1 MNELVLAVSREAL
14 DVGTASGIYPIDLNS
29 IDSEAYALLPRHIA
43 DNKSDNSVALG
54 KLFPQILGY
63 VQLVNEQGEILSYAR
78 KGKEKGLHGLRSIG
92 VGGHVSHEELVT
104 TAIYHLDEPTQL
116 PKLTELIQL
125 GLRRE
130 LLEEVGIDI
139 GTYMEANQLLVSDS
153 NVTSQVHVGLPMQ
166 LNVVE
171 SDIILE
177 ESEFLDARW
186 ISVEELK
193 ATVDLYEPW
202 SQLIIQHM

>member
-14 DVGTASGIYPIDLNS
+14 DVGTTSGIFPIDLNS

-43 DNKSDNSVALG
+43 DNKSDSSVALG

-63 VQLVNEQGEILSYAR
+63 VQLINEQGEILSYAR

-104 TAIYHLDEPTQL
+104 AIYRSDEPTQL
-116 PKLTELIQL
+116 PKITELIQL

-153 NVTSQVHVGLPMQ
+153 NITSQVHVGLPMQ
-166 LNVVE
+166 LNVAE
-171 SDIILE
+171 SDISLD

-193 ATVDLYEPW
+193 ATVDIYEPW
-202 SQLIIQHM
+202 SQLIIQDM

>member
-14 DVGTASGIYPIDLNS
+14 DVGTESGIFPIDLNS

-43 DNKSDNSVALG
+43 DNKSDSSVALG

-92 VGGHVSHEELVT
+92 VGGHVSHEELI
-104 TAIYHLDEPTQL
+104 TAIYRSDEPTQL

-153 NVTSQVHVGLPMQ
+153 NTTSRVHVGLPMQ

-171 SDIILE
+171 SDISLE

-193 ATVDLYEPW
+193 ATVDIYEPW
-202 SQLIIQHM
+202 SQLIIQDM

>member
-14 DVGTASGIYPIDLNS
+14 DVGTESGIFPIDLNS
-29 IDSEAYALLPRHIA
+29 IDCEAYALLPRHIA
-43 DNKSDNSVALG
+43 DNKSDSSVALG

-63 VQLVNEQGEILSYAR
+63 VQLVNEQGDILSYAR

-104 TAIYHLDEPTQL
+104 AIYRSDDPTQL

-139 GTYMEANQLLVSDS
+139 GTYMQANQLLVSDS
-153 NVTSQVHVGLPMQ
+153 NITSQVHVGLPMQ

-171 SDIILE
+171 SEISLE

-186 ISVEELK
+186 INIEELK

>member
-14 DVGTASGIYPIDLNS
+14 DVGTASGIFPIDLNS

-43 DNKSDNSVALG
+43 DNKSDSSVALG

-63 VQLVNEQGEILSYAR
+63 VQLINEQGEILSYAR
-78 KGKEKGLHGLRSIG
+78 KGKEKGLHGMRSIG

-104 TAIYHLDEPTQL
+104 AIYRSDEPTQL

-153 NVTSQVHVGLPMQ
+153 NITSQVHVGLPMQ
-166 LNVVE
+166 LKVVE
-171 SDIILE
+171 ADITLD

-193 ATVDLYEPW
+193 ATVDIYEPW
-202 SQLIIQHM
+202 SQLIIQNM

>member
-14 DVGTASGIYPIDLNS
+14 DVGTESGIFPIDLNS

-43 DNKSDNSVALG
+43 DNKSDSSVALG

-92 VGGHVSHEELVT
+92 VGGHVSHEELI
-104 TAIYHLDEPTQL
+104 TAIYRSDEPTQL

-153 NVTSQVHVGLPMQ
+153 NITSQVHVGLPMQ
-166 LNVVE
+166 LNVKE
-171 SDIILE
+171 SDISLD

-186 ISVEELK
+186 ISVDELK
-193 ATVDLYEPW
+193 ATVDIYEPW

>member
-14 DVGTASGIYPIDLNS
+14 DVGTTSGIFPIDLNS

-43 DNKSDNSVALG
+43 DNKSDSSVALG

-104 TAIYHLDEPTQL
+104 AIYRSDDPTQL

-139 GTYMEANQLLVSDS
+139 STYTEVNQLLVSDS
-153 NVTSQVHVGLPMQ
+153 NITSQVHVGLPMQ

-171 SDIILE
+171 SDISLE
-177 ESEFLDARW
+177 ESEFLDACW

-193 ATVDLYEPW
+193 ATVDIYEPW

>member
-1 MNELVLAVSREAL
+1 MNELVLAVSRVAL
-14 DVGTASGIYPIDLNS
+14 DVGTASGIFPIDLNI

-43 DNKSDNSVALG
+43 DNKSDSSVALG

-104 TAIYHLDEPTQL
+104 AIYRSDDPTQL

-171 SDIILE
+171 SDITLE

-193 ATVDLYEPW
+193 ATVDIYEPW
-202 SQLIIQHM
+202 SQLIIQNM

>member
-14 DVGTASGIYPIDLNS
+14 DVGTASGIFPIDLNS

-43 DNKSDNSVALG
+43 DNKSDSSVALG

-63 VQLVNEQGEILSYAR
+63 VQLINEQGEILSYAR
-78 KGKEKGLHGLRSIG
+78 KGKEKGLHGMRSIG

-104 TAIYHLDEPTQL
+104 AIYRSDEPTQL

-166 LNVVE
+166 LRVEE
-171 SDIILE
+171 SDISLD

-186 ISVEELK
+186 ISIEELK
-193 ATVDLYEPW
+193 ATVDIYEPW
-202 SQLIIQHM
+202 SQLLIQNM

>member
-14 DVGTASGIYPIDLNS
+14 DVGTTSGIFPIDLNS

-43 DNKSDNSVALG
+43 DNKSDSSVALG

-104 TAIYHLDEPTQL
+104 AIYHSDDPTQL

-139 GTYMEANQLLVSDS
+139 GTFMEANQLLISDS
-153 NVTSQVHVGLPMQ
+153 NLTSQVHVGLPIQ
-166 LNVVE
+166 LIVIE
-171 SDIILE
+171 ADIILE

-186 ISVEELK
+186 ITVEELK
-193 ATVDLYEPW
+193 ATVDIYEPW

>member
-14 DVGTASGIYPIDLNS
+14 DVGTASGIFPIDLNS

-43 DNKSDNSVALG
+43 DNKSDSSVALG

-104 TAIYHLDEPTQL
+104 AIYRSDEPTQL

-153 NVTSQVHVGLPMQ
+153 NSTSQVHVG
-166 LNVVE
+166 
-171 SDIILE
+171 
-177 ESEFLDARW
+177 
-186 ISVEELK
+186 
-193 ATVDLYEPW
+193 
-202 SQLIIQHM
+202 

>member
-14 DVGTASGIYPIDLNS
+14 DVGTESGIFPIDLNS

-43 DNKSDNSVALG
+43 DNKSDSSVALG

-104 TAIYHLDEPTQL
+104 AIYRSDDPTQL
-116 PKLTELIQL
+116 PKLTKLIQL

-130 LLEEVGIDI
+130 LLEAVGIDI

-153 NVTSQVHVGLPMQ
+153 NITSQVHVGLPMQ

-171 SDIILE
+171 SDITLE

-193 ATVDLYEPW
+193 ATVDIYEPW

>member
-14 DVGTASGIYPIDLNS
+14 DVGTTSGIFPIDLNS

-43 DNKSDNSVALG
+43 DNKSDSSVELG

-104 TAIYHLDEPTQL
+104 AIYRSDEPMQL

-139 GTYMEANQLLVSDS
+139 GTFMEANQLLVSDS
-153 NVTSQVHVGLPMQ
+153 NITSQVHVGLPMQ
-166 LNVVE
+166 LKVVE
-171 SDIILE
+171 SAITLE

-186 ISVEELK
+186 ISIEELK
-193 ATVDLYEPW
+193 ATVDIYEPW
-202 SQLIIQHM
+202 SQLIIQNM

>member
-14 DVGTASGIYPIDLNS
+14 DVGTTSGIFPIDLNT

-43 DNKSDNSVALG
+43 DNKSDSSVALG

-104 TAIYHLDEPTQL
+104 AIYRSDEPMQL

-139 GTYMEANQLLVSDS
+139 GTFMEANQLLISDS
-153 NVTSQVHVGLPMQ
+153 NITSQVHLGLPMQ

-186 ISVEELK
+186 ISIEELK
-193 ATVDLYEPW
+193 ATVDVYEPW
-202 SQLIIQHM
+202 SQLIIQNI

>member
-14 DVGTASGIYPIDLNS
+14 DVGTASGIFPIDLNS

-43 DNKSDNSVALG
+43 DNKSDSSVALG

-104 TAIYHLDEPTQL
+104 AIYRSDDPTQL

-171 SDIILE
+171 SDTILE

-186 ISVEELK
+186 ISIEELK
-193 ATVDLYEPW
+193 ATVDIYEPW

>member
-1 MNELVLAVSREAL
+1 MNELVLAVSRDAL
-14 DVGTASGIYPIDLNS
+14 DVGTTSGIFPIDLNS

-43 DNKSDNSVALG
+43 DNKSDSSVALG

-104 TAIYHLDEPTQL
+104 AIYRSDNPTQL

-139 GTYMEANQLLVSDS
+139 GTFMEANQLLVSDS
-153 NVTSQVHVGLPMQ
+153 NITSQVHVGLPMQ
-166 LNVVE
+166 LNVIE
-171 SDIILE
+171 AGIILE

-186 ISVEELK
+186 ITIEELK
-193 ATVDLYEPW
+193 ATEDIYEPW
-202 SQLIIQHM
+202 SQLIIQNM

>member
-14 DVGTASGIYPIDLNS
+14 DVGTASGIFPIDLNS

-43 DNKSDNSVALG
+43 DNKSDSSVALG

-104 TAIYHLDEPTQL
+104 ATYRSDEPTQL

-153 NVTSQVHVGLPMQ
+153 NITSQVHVGLPMQ
-166 LNVVE
+166 LEVPEFGIV
-171 SDIILE
+171 LE

-193 ATVDLYEPW
+193 ATVDIYEPW
-202 SQLIIQHM
+202 SQLIIQQM

>member
-14 DVGTASGIYPIDLNS
+14 DVGTESGIFPIDLNS

-43 DNKSDNSVALG
+43 DNKSDSSVELG

-104 TAIYHLDEPTQL
+104 AIYRSDEPTQL

-130 LLEEVGIDI
+130 LIEEVGIDI

-153 NVTSQVHVGLPMQ
+153 NITSQVHVGLPMQ
-166 LNVVE
+166 LNVKE
-171 SDIILE
+171 SDITLD

-186 ISVEELK
+186 ISIDELK
-193 ATVDLYEPW
+193 ATVDIYEPW
-202 SQLIIQHM
+202 SQLIIQQL

>member
-14 DVGTASGIYPIDLNS
+14 DVGTESGIFPIDLNS
-29 IDSEAYALLPRHIA
+29 IDSEAYALLPRRIA
-43 DNKSDNSVALG
+43 DNKSDSSVALG

-63 VQLVNEQGEILSYAR
+63 VQLINEQGEILSYAR
-78 KGKEKGLHGLRSIG
+78 KGKEKGLHGMRSIG

-104 TAIYHLDEPTQL
+104 AICRSDEPTQL

-153 NVTSQVHVGLPMQ
+153 NITSQVHVGLPMQ
-166 LNVVE
+166 LKVAE
-171 SDIILE
+171 SDISLDA
-177 ESEFLDARW
+177 SEFLDARW

-193 ATVDLYEPW
+193 ATVDIYEPW
-202 SQLIIQHM
+202 SQLIIQNM

>member
-14 DVGTASGIYPIDLNS
+14 NVGTESGIFPIDLNS

-43 DNKSDNSVALG
+43 DNKSESSVALG

-78 KGKEKGLHGLRSIG
+78 KGKEKGRHGLRSIG
-92 VGGHVSHEELVT
+92 VGGHVSHEELF
-104 TAIYHLDEPTQL
+104 TAIYCSGEPTQL

-139 GTYMEANQLLVSDS
+139 GTFMEANQLLISDS
-153 NVTSQVHVGLPMQ
+153 NLTSQVHVGLPMQ
-166 LNVVE
+166 LIVIE
-171 SDIILE
+171 ADIILE

-186 ISVEELK
+186 ITVEELK
-193 ATVDLYEPW
+193 ATVDIYEPW
-202 SQLIIQHM
+202 SQLIIQNM

>member
-1 MNELVLAVSREAL
+1 MNELVLAVSREAV
-14 DVGTASGIYPIDLNS
+14 DVGTASGIFPIDLNS

-43 DNKSDNSVALG
+43 DNKSDSSVELG

-63 VQLVNEQGEILSYAR
+63 VQLINERGEYLSYAR
-78 KGKEKGLHGLRSIG
+78 KGKEKGLYGLRSIG
-92 VGGHVSHEELVT
+92 VGGHVSHEELL
-104 TAIYHLDEPTQL
+104 TAIYRSDEPTEL

-153 NVTSQVHVGLPMQ
+153 NITSQVHVGLPMQ

-171 SDIILE
+171 SDTNLD

-193 ATVDLYEPW
+193 ATVDIYEPW
-202 SQLIIQHM
+202 SQLIIQNM

>member
-14 DVGTASGIYPIDLNS
+14 GVGTESGIFPIDLNS

-43 DNKSDNSVALG
+43 DNKSDSSVALG

-104 TAIYHLDEPTQL
+104 AIYRSDEPTQL

-125 GLRRE
+125 GLRRQ

-153 NVTSQVHVGLPMQ
+153 NITSQVHVGLPMQ
-166 LNVVE
+166 LNVGE
-171 SDIILE
+171 SDLTLE

-193 ATVDLYEPW
+193 ATVDVYEPW
-202 SQLIIQHM
+202 SQLIIQQL

>member
-14 DVGTASGIYPIDLNS
+14 DVGTASGIFPIDLNS

-43 DNKSDNSVALG
+43 DNKSDSSIALG

-104 TAIYHLDEPTQL
+104 AIYCSDEPTQL

-153 NVTSQVHVGLPMQ
+153 NITSQVHVGLPMQ
-166 LNVVE
+166 LQVKE
-171 SDIILE
+171 ADISLD

-186 ISVEELK
+186 ISIEELK
-193 ATVDLYEPW
+193 ATVDIYEPW
-202 SQLIIQHM
+202 SQLIIQNM

>member
-14 DVGTASGIYPIDLNS
+14 DVGTESGIFPIDLNS

-43 DNKSDNSVALG
+43 DNKSDSSVALG

-104 TAIYHLDEPTQL
+104 AIYRSDEPTQL

-153 NVTSQVHVGLPMQ
+153 NITSQVHVGLPMQ

-171 SDIILE
+171 SDIVLE

-193 ATVDLYEPW
+193 ATEDIYEPW
-202 SQLIIQHM
+202 SQLLIQNM

>member
-14 DVGTASGIYPIDLNS
+14 DVGTASGIFPIDLNS

-43 DNKSDNSVALG
+43 DNKSDSSVELG

-104 TAIYHLDEPTQL
+104 AIYRSDEPTQL

-166 LNVVE
+166 LNVVK
-171 SDIILE
+171 SDITLD

>member
-14 DVGTASGIYPIDLNS
+14 DVGTASGIFPIDLNS
-29 IDSEAYALLPRHIA
+29 IDSEAFALLPRHIA
-43 DNKSDNSVALG
+43 DNKSDSSVALG

-104 TAIYHLDEPTQL
+104 AIYRSDEPTQL

-153 NVTSQVHVGLPMQ
+153 NITSQVHVGLPMQ

-171 SDIILE
+171 SHISLE

-186 ISVEELK
+186 ITVEELK
-193 ATVDLYEPW
+193 ATIDIYEPW
-202 SQLIIQHM
+202 SQLIIQHL

>member
-14 DVGTASGIYPIDLNS
+14 DVGTASGIFPIDLNS

-43 DNKSDNSVALG
+43 DNKSDSSVALG

-104 TAIYHLDEPTQL
+104 AIYRSDEPTQL

-139 GTYMEANQLLVSDS
+139 GTYMEAKQLLVSDS
-153 NVTSQVHVGLPMQ
+153 NITSQVHVGLPMQ

-171 SDIILE
+171 SDLTLE

-186 ISVEELK
+186 ITIEELK
-193 ATVDLYEPW
+193 ATVDIYEPW
-202 SQLIIQHM
+202 SQLIIQNM

>member
-14 DVGTASGIYPIDLNS
+14 DVGTESGIFPIDLNS

-43 DNKSDNSVALG
+43 DNKSDSSVALG

-63 VQLVNEQGEILSYAR
+63 VQLINEQGEILSYAR

-104 TAIYHLDEPTQL
+104 AIYRSDEPTQL

-153 NVTSQVHVGLPMQ
+153 NITSQVHVGLPMQ
-166 LNVVE
+166 LQVKE
-171 SDIILE
+171 ADISLD

-193 ATVDLYEPW
+193 ATVDIYEPW
-202 SQLIIQHM
+202 SQLIIQNM

>member
-14 DVGTASGIYPIDLNS
+14 DVGTASGIFPIDLNS

-43 DNKSDNSVALG
+43 DNKSDSSVELG

-104 TAIYHLDEPTQL
+104 AIYRSDEPTQL

-153 NVTSQVHVGLPMQ
+153 NITSQVHVGLPIQ

-186 ISVEELK
+186 ISIEELK
-193 ATVDLYEPW
+193 ATVDIYEPW
-202 SQLIIQHM
+202 SQLIIQNM

>member
-14 DVGTASGIYPIDLNS
+14 DVGTESGIFPIDLNS

-43 DNKSDNSVALG
+43 DNKSDSSVELG

-104 TAIYHLDEPTQL
+104 AIYRSDEPTQL

-153 NVTSQVHVGLPMQ
+153 NITSQVHVGLPMQ

-171 SDIILE
+171 SDIVLE

-193 ATVDLYEPW
+193 ATEDIYEPW
-202 SQLIIQHM
+202 SQLLIQNI

>member
-14 DVGTASGIYPIDLNS
+14 DVGTTSGIFPIDLNS

-43 DNKSDNSVALG
+43 DNKSDSSVDLG
-54 KLFPQILGY
+54 SLFPQILGY

-78 KGKEKGLHGLRSIG
+78 KGKEEGLHGLRSIG

-104 TAIYHLDEPTQL
+104 AIYRSDDPTQL

-153 NVTSQVHVGLPMQ
+153 NITSHVHVGLPMQ

-177 ESEFLDARW
+177 DSEFLDARW
-186 ISVEELK
+186 ISIEELK

>member
-14 DVGTASGIYPIDLNS
+14 DVGTTSGIFPIDLNS

-43 DNKSDNSVALG
+43 DNKSDSSVALG

-104 TAIYHLDEPTQL
+104 AIYRSDDPTQL

-166 LNVVE
+166 HEVPEFGIV
-171 SDIILE
+171 LE

>member
-14 DVGTASGIYPIDLNS
+14 DVGTTSGIFPIDLNS

-43 DNKSDNSVALG
+43 DNKSDSSVALG

-63 VQLVNEQGEILSYAR
+63 VQLINEQGEILSYAR

-104 TAIYHLDEPTQL
+104 AIYRSDEPTQL
-116 PKLTELIQL
+116 PKITELIQL

-153 NVTSQVHVGLPMQ
+153 NITSQVHVGLPMQ
-166 LNVVE
+166 LNVAE
-171 SDIILE
+171 SDISLD

-193 ATVDLYEPW
+193 ATVDIYEPW

>member
-14 DVGTASGIYPIDLNS
+14 DVGTESGIFPIDLNS

-43 DNKSDNSVALG
+43 DNKSDSSVALG

-104 TAIYHLDEPTQL
+104 AIYRADESTQL

-153 NVTSQVHVGLPMQ
+153 NVTSQVHVGVPMQ
-166 LNVVE
+166 LNVGE
-171 SDIILE
+171 SDITLE

-202 SQLIIQHM
+202 SQLIIQHL

>member
-14 DVGTASGIYPIDLNS
+14 DVGTASGIFPIDLNS

-43 DNKSDNSVALG
+43 DNKSDSSVTLG

-104 TAIYHLDEPTQL
+104 AIYRSDEPTQL
-116 PKLTELIQL
+116 PKLTKLIQL

-130 LLEEVGIDI
+130 LIEEVGIDI

-153 NVTSQVHVGLPMQ
+153 NITSQVHVGLPMQ
-166 LNVVE
+166 LSVVE
-171 SDIILE
+171 SDISLE

-202 SQLIIQHM
+202 SQLIIQNM

>member
-14 DVGTASGIYPIDLNS
+14 DVGTASGIFPIDLNS

-43 DNKSDNSVALG
+43 DNKSDSSVALG

-63 VQLVNEQGEILSYAR
+63 VQLVNEQGEIFSYAR

-104 TAIYHLDEPTQL
+104 AIYRSDKPTQL

-153 NVTSQVHVGLPMQ
+153 NITSQVHVGLPMQ

-171 SDIILE
+171 SDITLE

-186 ISVEELK
+186 INIEELK
-193 ATVDLYEPW
+193 ATVDIYEPW

>member
-14 DVGTASGIYPIDLNS
+14 DVGTESGIFPIDLNS

-43 DNKSDNSVALG
+43 DNKSDSSVALG

-104 TAIYHLDEPTQL
+104 AIYRSDDPTQL

-153 NVTSQVHVGLPMQ
+153 NVTSQVHVGLPMK
-166 LNVVE
+166 LHVKE
-171 SDIILE
+171 ADISLD

-193 ATVDLYEPW
+193 ATVDIYEPW

>member
-14 DVGTASGIYPIDLNS
+14 DVGTESGIFPIDLNS

-43 DNKSDNSVALG
+43 DNKSDSSVALG

-104 TAIYHLDEPTQL
+104 AIYRSDEPTQL

-153 NVTSQVHVGLPMQ
+153 NITSQVHVGLPMQ
-166 LNVVE
+166 LNVKE
-171 SDIILE
+171 SDISLD

-193 ATVDLYEPW
+193 ATVDIYEPW

>member
-14 DVGTASGIYPIDLNS
+14 DVGTTSGIFPIDLNS

-43 DNKSDNSVALG
+43 DNKSDSSVALG

-63 VQLVNEQGEILSYAR
+63 VQLVNEQGEFLSYAR

-104 TAIYHLDEPTQL
+104 AIYRSDEPTQL

-153 NVTSQVHVGLPMQ
+153 NITSQVHVGLPMQ
-166 LNVVE
+166 LEVPE
-171 SDIILE
+171 FGIALE

-186 ISVEELK
+186 ISIEELK
-193 ATVDLYEPW
+193 ATVDIYEPW
-202 SQLIIQHM
+202 SQLLIQQM